1 MHTTSAFA
9 KWGKAFQQLH
19 KGTGSIDELKEQILR
34 FSPPF

>member
-19 KGTGSIDELKEQILR
+19 NGTGSIDELKKQGLII
-34 FSPPF
+34 SPPF